1 MTQNIEKIWDM
12 MKGTNRKKENKQ
24 TNKQTTPAYKKEKIP
39 SYKTQEILSTKS

>member
-24 TNKQTTPAYKKEKIP
+24 TNKQTKNP
-39 SYKTQEILSTKS
+39 SI